1 MRISEIANAEEQ
13 VGLLKIIMD
22 KTWEAIT
29 TQQRQQA
36 QQAQQKAASKP
47 RAVKPRNTKA
57 PYAPPP
63 PKLPTPNKPVV
74 QAKSPHIQKPLP
86 AHTTQQAKVA
96 TLGKSLPT
104 LQKASNDSE
113 DGFLQQRIASLE
125 KLDDKDDRYS

>member
-47 RAVKPRNTKA
+47 RAVKPRNPKA

-63 PKLPTPNKPVV
+63 KLPSPHKPVA
-74 QAKSPHIQKPLP
+74 QAKAPHIQKPLP
-86 AHTTQQAKVA
+86 AHTTQQARVA
-96 TLGKSLPT
+96 T
-104 LQKASNDSE
+104 
-113 DGFLQQRIASLE
+113 R
-125 KLDDKDDRYS
+125 

>member
-13 VGLLKIIMD
+13 IGLLKIIMD
-22 KTWEAIT
+22 KTWEALA

-47 RAVKPRNTKA
+47 RAVKPRNPKA

-63 PKLPTPNKPVV
+63 PKLPSPHKPVA
-74 QAKSPHIQKPLP
+74 QAKAPHTQKQLQ
-86 AHTTQQAKVA
+86 AQTSQQARVG

-104 LQKASNDSE
+104 LQKAANDSK
-113 DGFLQQRIASLE
+113 DGFLQQRSTPVE
-125 KLDDKDDRYS
+125 KLDGKEDRYS